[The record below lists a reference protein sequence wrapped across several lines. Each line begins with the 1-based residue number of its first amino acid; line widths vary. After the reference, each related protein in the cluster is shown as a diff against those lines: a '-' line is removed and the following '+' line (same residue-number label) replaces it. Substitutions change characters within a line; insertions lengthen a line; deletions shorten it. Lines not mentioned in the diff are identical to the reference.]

1 MIAVSE
7 PPLEYIPRGRPAV
20 DEHPGPTE
28 SKQNPHLLSEN
39 ILLQR
44 LQNVNI
50 SAKEEHNEFWCIRE
64 IYEECRNKQSN
75 KLDIKTKESI
85 TKNNKNM
92 TGTKSNLCNS
102 KLISYSSTDVY
113 IGDHLI
119 NSEEELYI
127 KKHTAVWT
135 KGMTQIYLC
144 MYLIQCL

>member
-28 SKQNPHLLSEN
+28 AKQQPHFPSEN

-64 IYEECRNKQSN
+64 IYEECNKRPKTSDTRLVN
-75 KLDIKTKESI
+75 GRTKLTSELGSKL
-85 TKNNKNM
+85 NKNEFNA
-92 TGTKSNLCNS
+92 TKQQTDKQAKYSENYGTQEYMSEYL
-102 KLISYSSTDVY
+102 V
-113 IGDHLI
+113 
-119 NSEEELYI
+119 NSEEELYV
-127 KKHTAVWT
+127 KKYTAVWT
-135 KGMTQIYLC
+135 RGD
-144 MYLIQCL
+144 